1 MEQTIFLLAV
11 LFLYDEQEDGMAM
24 TYDDKNSLLLLSLE
38 ASDALEAVVEAS
50 EVDTRR
56 HFGQY
61 QDR

>member
-38 ASDALEAVVEAS
+38 ASDALEAVVEPS